1 MSIARDA
8 NYAGLLEVPILR
20 RLSVSALIYKLQDI
34 KLDYPPVK
42 AINTLIYQAR
52 IVTEIQRELQRR
64 QDMPAAPVNTNVGI
78 IRAIKERADIIEVLE
93 QFTEVFI
100 HGGQWTYRCPLHA
113 DQHPSG
119 KAYKEQNKAH
129 CFQCSKGGDSLDII
143 GLFGHIDLA
152 GAITWACKFY
162 GIAPTT
168 LPASKKRGG
177 VQI

>member
-64 QDMPAAPVNTNVGI
+64 QDMPAAPVNTNLFV
-78 IRAIKERADIIEVLE
+78 AI
-93 QFTEVFI
+93 
-100 HGGQWTYRCPLHA
+100 
-113 DQHPSG
+113 
-119 KAYKEQNKAH
+119 
-129 CFQCSKGGDSLDII
+129 
-143 GLFGHIDLA
+143 
-152 GAITWACKFY
+152 
-162 GIAPTT
+162 
-168 LPASKKRGG
+168 
-177 VQI
+177 